1 MRAAVDSK
9 SSKPASEVVLL
20 REPVASRPGAQP
32 KQVHIDLDHL
42 QRAGLATP
50 GGGRD
55 RINEEYRL
63 IKRPILALAGTASR
77 NSNLVMVTSAGP
89 GEGKTFTAISLAM
102 SVVAEGNIPVLL
114 VDLDLGRQDM
124 CQTLGIA
131 RDVGLLDVLGHPA
144 PPLAELFV
152 HTDVPR
158 LAVVPGGADQP
169 LAHEL
174 LASPKMRDLLGY
186 LSNLYCEG
194 LVIIDTAPVLVS
206 ADTTVLAPHMGQ
218 VVLVVEANRTSRTS
232 VEEAISLLHGPEKIS
247 LVLNKVMASELVDQ
261 YGSYYGGPH
270 NRETFGTLSGFLSR
284 MSASVGKRLLRLVKK
299 P

>member
-1 MRAAVDSK
+1 M
-9 SSKPASEVVLL
+9 VLL

-124 CQTLGIA
+124 CRTLGIA

-206 ADTTVLAPHMGQ
+206 ADTTVLAPHVGQ
-218 VVLVVEANRTSRTS
+218 VILVVEANLTSRTS

-247 LVLNKVMASELVDQ
+247 LVLNKVTASELVDQ
-261 YGSYYGGPH
+261 YGSYYGYGQPH
-270 NRETFGTLSGFLSR
+270 NR
-284 MSASVGKRLLRLVKK
+284 
-299 P
+299 